1 MEARS
6 ILGIFLLILLT
17 CAVILIIKMT
27 ISKFSGNSKNQ
38 ITVVDKPVKMEADM
52 QTCTGILPASGGAHT
67 YSFWMYVSQW
77 EMTQDKPKYIF
88 RREHIGNNLNVAL
101 GDSNN
106 ELQIWLSNSNGA
118 RIPRSSCE
126 LGLDNDD
133 THRLINLPLQAWNH
147 ITLTIWEKTLDLYLN
162 GKLTRTFILAQPVQS
177 NNAGSFYMGSLSA
190 NNERTV
196 NGFVSRFKYFTRVLS
211 PRDIYNLYLK
221 GPAKSSD
228 LSDTPES
235 TIINLSVNVGQESPS
250 CATAK

>member
-6 ILGIFLLILLT
+6 ILGFLLLLVLT

-106 ELQIWLSNSNGA
+106 ELQIWLSNSDNA
-118 RIPRSSCE
+118 RIPRAACE

-147 ITLTIWEKTLDLYLN
+147 ITITIWEKTLDLYSN

-177 NNAGSFYMGSLSA
+177 NNSGSFYMGSLSS
-190 NNERTV
+190 NNERTI
-196 NGFVSRFKYFTRVLS
+196 NGFISRFKYFTRVLS

-228 LSDTPES
+228 LSDTPDS
-235 TIINLSVNVGQESPS
+235 SIVNLTLSATQQSPS
-250 CATAK
+250 CTTAK